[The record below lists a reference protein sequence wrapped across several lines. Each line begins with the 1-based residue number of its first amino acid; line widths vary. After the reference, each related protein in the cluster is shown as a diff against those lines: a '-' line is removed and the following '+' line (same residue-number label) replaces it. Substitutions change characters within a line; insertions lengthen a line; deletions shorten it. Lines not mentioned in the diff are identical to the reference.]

1 VTNRQSNI
9 TPADAF
15 RTLGALLGGLAA
27 LGVTVW
33 YVWRADSSWDAV
45 GAIVWAYIGKSL
57 MDAGVRRV
65 LALGRAQQAE
75 IQRQVDNTGVWKVQE
90 GGSFT
95 VRFEPETGVYWL
107 SGWIEPDHELT
118 SEVAYASAA
127 GVAAIVEAAEKD
139 GMVPEDDEATRA
151 IRARLQV
158 PGWDHA

>member
-90 GGSFT
+90 GGTFT

-158 PGWDHA
+158 PGWDA